1 MYLLLLHDYCTAPPH
16 THTRNII
23 CLVLT
28 ETFFNLYCFLLLLPL
43 TSPQTTDSLGTQTVG
58 KFGLSA
64 RDDFLAWVILFATVP
79 IIGTRLTLLHTS
91 PANTRLFYHKATE
104 ETGTGQELV
113 ATATK
118 INSPIDIQ
126 RVILVQDGDSPAFL
140 APLESPGIV
149 LRLGIKL
156 PVAIF

>member
-118 INSPIDIQ
+118 LTHPSISSALSLSRMETAP
-126 RVILVQDGDSPAFL
+126 RSWHHWKALGSCFALVSSCP
-140 APLESPGIV
+140 
-149 LRLGIKL
+149 
-156 PVAIF
+156 